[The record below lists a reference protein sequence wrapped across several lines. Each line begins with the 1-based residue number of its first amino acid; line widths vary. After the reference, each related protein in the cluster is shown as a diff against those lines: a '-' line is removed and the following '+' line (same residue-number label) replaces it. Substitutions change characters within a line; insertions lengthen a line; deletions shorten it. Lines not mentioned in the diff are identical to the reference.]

1 METTIASP
9 HLSQCLVRGDLV
21 HLGLEFKNVMVCGPV
36 AGMWWFVDL
45 TSLLL
50 LLNLKSFEAAPL
62 LVAAGSTGQNF
73 QIRSLPS
80 SIKS

>member
-9 HLSQCLVRGDLV
+9 LLSQCLVRGDLV
-21 HLGLEFKNVMVCGPV
+21 HLCLEFRNVVVCGPL
-36 AGMWWFVDL
+36 AGMWGFVDL

-50 LLNLKSFEAAPL
+50 LLNFKSFRAAPV

-73 QIRSLPS
+73 QITSLAS
-80 SIKS
+80 STKS